1 MLHLAVH
8 LDSSS
13 AIRRNV
19 PTRRHAGLDN
29 RLHRGQATGIHV
41 TAQSVLALKALG
53 ALLRYPDAEL
63 LAALDELLA
72 AIRAERALPR
82 RCHGPLDA
90 LAGALR
96 EGDLLLAQERFSST
110 FDRGRATS
118 LDVYEHLYGESRE
131 RGAAMARLL
140 DVYRRHGLEPAGGEL
155 PDSLPLILEFL
166 SAQPRSE
173 QKAWLGEIERVV
185 RTVGETLVVRHSPY
199 AGVFDALL
207 GIAGARALPAPP
219 PRAET
224 APEDPRALD
233 AEWADE
239 RVTFGRDDRGAAQP
253 VRFAPRRPRG
263 DR

>member
-1 MLHLAVH
+1 MQ
-8 LDSSS
+8 
-13 AIRRNV
+13 
-19 PTRRHAGLDN
+19 T
-29 RLHRGQATGIHV
+29 
-41 TAQSVLALKALG
+41 LKALG
-53 ALLRYPDAEL
+53 ALLRYPDADL

-82 RCHGPLDA
+82 RCLGPLDA

-96 EGDLLLAQERFSST
+96 EGDVLLAQERFSST

-140 DVYRRHGLEPAGGEL
+140 EVYRRQGLEPAGGEL

-173 QKAWLGEIERVV
+173 QRAWLGEIERVL
-185 RTVGETLVVRHSPY
+185 RTVGETLVARHSPY
-199 AGVFDALL
+199 AAVFDALL
-207 GIAGARALPAPP
+207 GIAGAPPLPGPP
-219 PRAET
+219 PRPAT
-224 APEDPRALD
+224 AAEDPRTLD
-233 AEWADE
+233 AEWTDE
-239 RVTFGRDDRGAAQP
+239 RVTFGRDARGDAQP

-263 DR
+263 DQ